1 MPVSEKYLAGDP
13 IISSIMIHLPRINP
27 SQIPEGPHPDLVCID
42 EKSHIYKW
50 NFDGPCHYAKY
61 DLLPPY
67 RGARDFRIR
76 FYDCEGKFY
85 AALFFNKHGVLK
97 DVQLRLTANSQDYH
111 NPDLNMEIYA

>member
-1 MPVSEKYLAGDP
+1 MTLQERANCDP
-13 IISSIMIHLPRINP
+13 IILAIHSRLPRVSP
-27 SQIPEGPHPDLVCID
+27 TLLGDRVHPDLICID
-42 EKSHIYKW
+42 ANTNVYKW
-50 NFDGPCHYAKY
+50 DFDGPCHYAKY

-97 DVQLRLTANSQDYH
+97 DVQLRLMANSQDYH
-111 NPDLNMEIYA
+111 NPDLNVEVYA